1 MSGSSRHEGPGER
14 QCWGGSAGPAVVGGR
29 PPCEEAEHRG
39 AVATP
44 ALSPRQSSARVT
56 TCLNVRGTR
65 PPALRRALAKP
76 GLLRARLR
84 AGAHLIPAPCPPAVP
99 TLPTSPAE
107 QVGSLC
113 PLPLLPVP
121 LTRGPLSRA
130 ATGCSSAG
138 PKGGVRTRLA
148 GGRSTR
154 QGPPLHAM
162 PLGASLDAKQICCC
176 CRRFRNHVRHK
187 GQELCRPGVHLFHR
201 IRIVFYRHV
210 IL

>member
-1 MSGSSRHEGPGER
+1 MLGRVCRARSGWRPSSLRGGGAPRCRGNSRAFPAPILCQSHHVPERARDAAAGSAARSGQTWPPPGPASSRRASHPR
-14 QCWGGSAGPAVVGGR
+14 PLPA
-29 PPCEEAEHRG
+29 
-39 AVATP
+39 
-44 ALSPRQSSARVT
+44 
-56 TCLNVRGTR
+56 
-65 PPALRRALAKP
+65 
-76 GLLRARLR
+76 
-84 AGAHLIPAPCPPAVP
+84 
-99 TLPTSPAE
+99 SPAE

-138 PKGGVRTRLA
+138 PKGGVRTRRA

-154 QGPPLHAM
+154 QGPPLRAM

-187 GQELCRPGVHLFHR
+187 GQELCRPGVPLFHR